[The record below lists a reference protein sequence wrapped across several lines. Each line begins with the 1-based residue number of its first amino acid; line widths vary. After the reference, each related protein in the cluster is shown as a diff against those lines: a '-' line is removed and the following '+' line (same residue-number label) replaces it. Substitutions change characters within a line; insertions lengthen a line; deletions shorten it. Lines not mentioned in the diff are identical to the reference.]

1 VHSRQHRF
9 HVAGIETVV
18 KVLKKFCVTGHRVLL
33 PVPARQGYFAHAAA
47 G

>member
-18 KVLKKFCVTGHRVLL
+18 KVLKKFCVTGHHVLL
-33 PVPARQGYFAHAAA
+33 PVLQGKDTSPMRL
-47 G
+47 